1 MNTGIAIKIAILAAV
16 SATVIILAMMTAIP
30 EGEESF
36 PAIHIDTE
44 NGSEIVSKDDYIT
57 CTVDLLGD
65 DQELDDEP
73 AKIKGRGNT
82 TWNSPKK
89 PYSLKFD
96 SKTDVLGMK
105 AAKKWVLVCN
115 YFDQSLSRNYLASLV
130 ADTLDCSSNMDC
142 RFVHLYING
151 EYRGLYLLSEKIEIG
166 KNRVD
171 VKDPEGRMAFIVEM
185 DIHAPEEGVEGTDYF
200 LVNKMPYTVKD
211 PECTPEQVEAI
222 KNDMQSAWKGI
233 TSGNWN
239 EVEKYIDPESFA
251 SSYILHEL
259 FSNEDVGRSSF
270 YLYMAE
276 DSKLYSGPAW
286 DLDRTAGNG
295 NRYYSLLPDHM
306 YAAETNVWYSELLEY
321 PEFREIVI
329 SKLAESTEPIKKS
342 LEEGKS
348 FILDHKE
355 DFYKNF
361 NRWNVIGTVISGSP
375 EQAVIMHWEEHV
387 DLVLDLLNKKL
398 DAMTEVYSNSLS

>member
-1 MNTGIAIKIAILAAV
+1 MNTGIAIKLAILAAV
-16 SATVIILAMMTAIP
+16 SAAVIILAMMAAVP

-36 PAIHIDTE
+36 PAMHIDTE
-44 NGSEIVSKDDYIT
+44 NGSEIVSKEDYIS
-57 CTVDLLGD
+57 CKVDLLGD
-65 DQELDDEP
+65 GQELDDEP
-73 AKIKGRGNT
+73 AKIKGRGNS

-96 SKTDVLGMK
+96 SKTDVLGMN

-115 YFDQSLSRNYLASLV
+115 YYDQSLSRNYLASLV

-142 RFVHLYING
+142 RFVHLYVNE

-171 VKDPEGRMAFIVEM
+171 VKDPEGHMAFIVEM
-185 DIHAPEEGVEGTDYF
+185 DTRAPEEGVEGTDYF
-200 LVNKMPYTVKD
+200 LVDEMPYAVKD
-211 PECTPEQVEAI
+211 PDCTPEQMDAI
-222 KNDMQSAWKGI
+222 KNDMASAWNGI
-233 TSGNWN
+233 TSGDWN
-239 EVEKYIDPESFA
+239 EVQKYIDPESFA

-259 FSNEDVGRSSF
+259 FSNEDVGISSF

-276 DSKLYSGPAW
+276 DSRLYSGPAW

-306 YAAETNVWYSELLEY
+306 YAAETNIWYSELLEY
-321 PEFREIVI
+321 PEFREIVA
-329 SKLAESTEPIKKS
+329 SKLSESTDLIRKS
-342 LEEGKS
+342 LDEGKA
-348 FILDHKE
+348 FILDHKG

-361 NRWNVIGTVISGSP
+361 NRWSVIGTVLSGLP

-387 DLVLDLLNKKL
+387 DLVLDALDKKL
-398 DAMTEVYSNSLS
+398 NAMNEVYNNPSS

>member
-16 SATVIILAMMTAIP
+16 SATVIILAMMASVP

-65 DQELDDEP
+65 GQELDDEP

-82 TWNSPKK
+82 TWESPKK
-89 PYSLKFD
+89 PYSLKFE
-96 SKTDVLGMK
+96 SKTDVLGMN

-171 VKDPEGRMAFIVEM
+171 VKDPEGHIAFIVEM
-185 DIHAPEEGVEGTDYF
+185 DVRASEKGVEGTDYF
-200 LVNKMPYTVKD
+200 LVNKIPYTVKD
-211 PECTPEQVEAI
+211 PDCTPGQVDAI

-259 FSNEDVGRSSF
+259 FSNEDVGVSSF

-276 DSKLYSGPAW
+276 DSRLYSGPAW

-361 NRWNVIGTVISGSP
+361 NRWNVIGSVISGSP

>member
-1 MNTGIAIKIAILAAV
+1 MNTGIAIKIAILVAV

-36 PAIHIDTE
+36 PAVHIDTE

-89 PYSLKFD
+89 PYSLKFE

-105 AAKKWVLVCN
+105 SAKKWVLVCN

-185 DIHAPEEGVEGTDYF
+185 DMRAPEEGVEGTDYF
-200 LVNKMPYTVKD
+200 LVDKMPYMVKD
-211 PECTPEQVEAI
+211 PDCTPEQVKAI
-222 KNDMQSAWKGI
+222 RNDMQSAWKGI

-259 FSNEDVGRSSF
+259 FSNEDVGLSSF

-276 DSKLYSGPAW
+276 DSRLYSGPAW